1 MNVVNQSLSFTV
13 NGNAVAVRSPP
24 ATRLAEV
31 LRLELGLTGTKVGC
45 NAGDCGAC
53 TVLLDGRQVCAC
65 MVPVA
70 QAEGRQVQT
79 VEGLADDG
87 ALSGLQQAFH
97 KHGAAQCGICT
108 PGMLM
113 AAKDLLDRVPEPTE
127 QQALDALGGVLCR
140 CTGYRK
146 IVDAVL
152 DTATEFP
159 EVIPEAGGA
168 VGAPVLK
175 IDGKPKLTG
184 DEIFGADAAP
194 EDALWCRVV
203 RSPYGRAT
211 FTLGDLAA
219 FKAARPGLDAVMS
232 HEDLPGA
239 KLIGVYPTGKDTP
252 PLAPGFTRHKG
263 EAVLVLVGDKL
274 TVEAIRD
281 EDLPI
286 VWEPLEPVYG
296 VEAALAEG
304 APLVHED
311 KPGNVLTRG
320 HLKKGDIETGFAE
333 ADHIAEGTW
342 QTSFVEHAYIEPEA
356 GWAER
361 VGDRLEMHIT
371 TQAPYMNRDEVAL
384 VLGVEKEQVRIV
396 PTAVGGGFGGKLD
409 LSVHVPLAIAAWT
422 LNRSVRAVF
431 ERPES
436 MASSTKR
443 HPARMTVK
451 AGCTADGKITAFQF
465 DGDFDTGAYSSWG
478 PTVADRVPV
487 HATGPYVVPHVLNSA
502 QAVHTNAPP
511 AGAFRGFGVPQG
523 SITAEALYDE
533 LAEKCGLDPLEFRL
547 RNVIRHGGETA
558 TGQILEHSVGMAE
571 CLDVMKPAWVERRA
585 AVEAFNKT
593 SEIVKRGVGIGCMW
607 YGCGNTSISNPS
619 TMKVGVSAE
628 GKVTLYNGV
637 MDIGQG
643 PNTIMPQIC
652 ADALGIPVDRISQI
666 NGDTD
671 LTADAG
677 KSSASRQTFVSG
689 KATQLAGEDLRNQ
702 ILRLANVGD
711 DAVIEFVPGRIN
723 VRDGDAERTIDLK
736 SMSTDENGDALL
748 GAGTFDP
755 PTVPL
760 DENGQ
765 GIPYATYGFGAQI
778 AEVEVDTELG
788 TVKVIKIWAAYD
800 VGRAI
805 NPIQLDGQIHGGVA
819 QGLGFALMEEYI
831 PERTENLHD
840 YLIPTFGDVPP
851 IETFLIEDPEPL
863 GPFGAKGIGEQ
874 ALIPTPSA
882 IFGAIHHA
890 TGVRMRHAPATPDR
904 VRAAIL
910 AAREKED

>member
-1 MNVVNQSLSFTV
+1 MNVMNQSLSFTV
-13 NGNAVAVRSPP
+13 NGAPVSVHSSPV
-24 ATRLAEV
+24 TRLVEV

-65 MVPVA
+65 MVPVG
-70 QAEGRQVQT
+70 QVQGRDVQT
-79 VEGLADDG
+79 VEGLGADG
-87 ALSGLQQAFH
+87 ALSTLQQAFH

-113 AAKDLLDRVPEPTE
+113 AARELLDSTPVPTE
-127 QQALDALGGVLCR
+127 QQAMDALGGVLCR

-152 DTATEFP
+152 DVAATLDETTP
-159 EVIPEAGGA
+159 DAGAA
-168 VGAPVLK
+168 VGAPLLK

-184 DEIFGADAAP
+184 EESFGADAAP
-194 EDALWCRVV
+194 ADSLWCRVV
-203 RSPYGRAT
+203 RAPHGRAN
-211 FTLGDLAA
+211 FTVGDLEA
-219 FKAARPGLDAVMS
+219 FKAGHPGLEAVIS
-232 HEDLPGA
+232 NKDLPGA
-239 KLIGVYPTGKDTP
+239 KLHGVYPVGKDTP
-252 PLAPGFTRHKG
+252 VLATGFTRHKG
-263 EAVLVLVGDKL
+263 EGVLVLVGDKL
-274 TVEAIRD
+274 TVESIRD
-281 EDLPI
+281 DDLPI
-286 VWEPLEPVYG
+286 DWSPLEPVYG

-304 APLVHED
+304 APLVQDD
-311 KPGNVLTRG
+311 KPGNILTG
-320 HLKKGDIETGFAE
+320 GFLQKGDVDAALAA
-333 ADHIAEGTW
+333 ADHVAEGSW

-356 GWAER
+356 GWAQR
-361 VGDRLEMHIT
+361 VGDRMEMHVT
-371 TQAPYMNRDEVAL
+371 TQAPYMNRDEVAAI
-384 VLGVEKEQVRIV
+384 LGIAKEDVRIV

-409 LSVHVPLAIAAWT
+409 MSVHVPLALAAWSLDRPVRIT
-422 LNRSVRAVF
+422 L

-443 HPARMTVK
+443 HPARMTAT
-451 AGCTADGKITAFQF
+451 AGCSSDGKLTALRF

-487 HATGPYVVPHVLNSA
+487 HATGPYIVPNVRNRT
-502 QAVHTNAPP
+502 QAVLTNAPP
-511 AGAFRGFGVPQG
+511 AGAFRGFGVPQA
-523 SITAEALYDE
+523 SITSEALYDE

-547 RNVIRHGGETA
+547 LNVIRHGGETA

-571 CLDVMKPAWVERRA
+571 CLEVMKPAWVERRA
-585 AVEAFNKT
+585 AATAFNEN
-593 SEIVKRGVGIGCMW
+593 SAVLKRGVGISCMW
-607 YGCGNTSISNPS
+607 YGCGNTGIPNPS
-619 TMKVGVSAE
+619 TMKVGISAE

-652 ADALGIPVDRISQI
+652 ADAIGIPVNIIGQI
-666 NGDTD
+666 HGDTD

-689 KATQLAGEDLRNQ
+689 RATQLAGEDLRTQ

-711 DAVIEFVPGRIN
+711 DARIEIVPGEIV
-723 VRDGDAERTIDLK
+723 VRDGDAQRTIDLRG
-736 SMSTDENGDALL
+736 MATDPNGDVLL
-748 GAGTFDP
+748 GTGTFDP
-755 PTVPL
+755 PTVAL

-788 TVKVIKIWAAYD
+788 TVKVLKIWAAYD
-800 VGRAI
+800 VGRAV
-805 NPIQLDGQIHGGVA
+805 NPMQLDGQIHGGVA
-819 QGLGFALMEEYI
+819 QGLGLALMEEYI

-840 YLIPTFGDVPP
+840 YLIPTVGDVPP

-874 ALIPTPSA
+874 SLIPTPAA

-890 TGVRMRHAPATPDR
+890 TGARMRHAPATPAR

-910 AAREKED
+910 ATRQG